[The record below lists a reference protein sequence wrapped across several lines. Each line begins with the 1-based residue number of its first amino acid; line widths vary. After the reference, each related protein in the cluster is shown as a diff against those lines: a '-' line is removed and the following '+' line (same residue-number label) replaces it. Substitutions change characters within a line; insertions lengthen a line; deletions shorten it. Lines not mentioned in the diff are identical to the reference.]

1 MSCFHRIFCK
11 HPREVGMTY
20 EEHCRF
26 SCCLSWNFFCA
37 SIQACIHSIFPC
49 AFQTSSSDYAS
60 NINETLNHRNNQTK
74 ND

>member
-1 MSCFHRIFCK
+1 MCCIDWIFCQ

-20 EEHCRF
+20 REHMCF
-26 SCCLSWNFFCA
+26 SCVLSSNFCCA

-49 AFQTSSSDYAS
+49 AFQTSSSDYANQIS
-60 NINETLNHRNNQTK
+60 KTIENTHNN